1 MTKSNKLFAFLGNAL
16 WVLNPFLV
24 FIVLF
29 KEKLTLHIGMAWMG
43 KFHPLF
49 LHFPIVLSICIG
61 LYLVFVPAGKLA
73 KVIEQ
78 QVLLTNAFIA
88 VLVAITGLF
97 LSKENTYAENLLTQH
112 QWGGVAI
119 ALFSWA
125 LVFINNYYVKFQT
138 NKILRV
144 EIGIFLLVLVI
155 VFTHKGAQLTH
166 GEDVLS
172 FPKNKISTIDTVAK
186 KVLDSTASIYE
197 KAVQPI
203 LLDKCVGCHGPDKV
217 KGNLLLDNKEHILK
231 GGKHGSVLDLTG
243 TSSIIERIHL
253 PLAEEKHMPPDGKPQ
268 LTPSEIKILNDWISA
283 GGDFNKKIVELEKT
297 DSLYLLA
304 KSYQAPVE
312 KIKNKGN
319 AGPDMS
325 EYNTNYCNVQY
336 VYPGSNLIEVNF
348 FQGSFYDREQLKK
361 LDKIKE
367 QIVSLNMQTMPLQQ
381 EDMAIIT
388 GFKQLERLNLN
399 YTGLNSTSLASIK
412 TLSKLQSL
420 SIAGI
425 EASVSELSNL
435 VKGSSIKIL
444 HIWNTKIKKDQVQL
458 IQSQN
463 KNLVVTVGDNLEN
476 EIIKIINPSIEQDSS
491 IIPAHL
497 DIPIKHVVKG
507 AIVRYTLDGTDP
519 DSLNSPIYKKPIRLY
534 NNTVVK
540 TKAFKVGW
548 ISSDIVQR
556 NFYKSTIHPDSIV
569 LLQLP
574 DPKYRATGPKTL
586 FDYELG
592 DKNFGNA
599 KWLGYKDANMEMV
612 IGFKKPTAIKEIYF
626 NALVNLG
633 SYIFPIVSIDVMG
646 SMDGKNYTLVSK
658 NNYPGVTDATPKT
671 LNETKGFSCAI
682 SKPTPY
688 KFYKLVATNL
698 KKLPNWH
705 PGKGTP
711 AWIFIDEIFLN

>member
-203 LLDKCVGCHGPDKV
+203 LLDKCVGCHGPNKV

-336 VYPGSNLIEVNF
+336 IYPGSNLIEVNF

-399 YTGLNSTSLASIK
+399 YTGLNSTSLAPIK

-658 NNYPGVTDATPKT
+658 NNYPGVTDATPKK

>member
-1 MTKSNKLFAFLGNAL
+1 MKSTKVFAFTGNAL
-16 WVLNPFLV
+16 WILNPFLI
-24 FIVLF
+24 FIVVF
-29 KEKLTLHIGMAWMG
+29 KENLHLNIGMAWMG
-43 KFHPLF
+43 KFHPLL
-49 LHFPIVLSICIG
+49 LHFPIVLSIVIA
-61 LYLVFVPAGKLA
+61 LYLIFTPAGKIT
-73 KVIEQ
+73 KNIEQ
-78 QVLLTNAFIA
+78 PVLLINALMA

-97 LSKENTYAENLLTQH
+97 LSKENSYAEDLLTQH

-119 ALFSWA
+119 ALCSWA
-125 LVFINNYYVKFQT
+125 LVIINHHYKPFQE
-138 NKILRV
+138 NKNQRIT
-144 EIGIFLLVLVI
+144 IGLFLLILVI

-166 GEDVLS
+166 GVDAISMPETTNTTADTT
-172 FPKNKISTIDTVAK
+172 KI
-186 KVLDSTASIYE
+186 KVLDSTASVYE

-203 LLDKCVGCHGPDKV
+203 LLDKCVGCHGPKKV
-217 KGNLLLDNKEHILK
+217 KGNLLLDSKEHILK
-231 GGKHGSVLDLTG
+231 GGKHGSVLDLSG

-253 PLAEEKHMPPDGKPQ
+253 PLNEEKHMPPDGKPQ
-268 LTPSEIKILNDWISA
+268 LTHAELKILNDWISA
-283 GGDFNKKIVELEKT
+283 GGDFNKKMLELNKA
-297 DSLYLLA
+297 DSLYILA
-304 KSYQAPVE
+304 NTYQPPVE
-312 KIKNKGN
+312 KNKKKAN
-319 AGPDMS
+319 VGPDIS

-336 VYPGSNLIEVNF
+336 IYPGSSLIEVNF

-367 QIVSLNMQTMPLQQ
+367 QIVSLNMQTMPLQK
-381 EDMAIIT
+381 EDIAIIAS
-388 GFKQLERLNLN
+388 FKQLEKLNLN
-399 YTGLNSTSLASIK
+399 YTGLNIKTIEPIK
-412 TLSKLQSL
+412 TLSKLKSL

-425 EASVSELSNL
+425 EASANELNNL
-435 VKGSSIKIL
+435 VNGSSIEKL
-444 HIWNTKIKKDQVQL
+444 HIWNTKIKQDQVQL
-458 IQSQN
+458 IQSKN
-463 KNLVVTVGDNLEN
+463 KNLLVTVGDNLDD

-507 AIVRYTLDGTDP
+507 AIIRYTLDGTDP
-519 DSLNSPIYKKPIRLY
+519 DSLNSPIYKKPIRLF

-540 TKAFKVGW
+540 TKAFKPGW

-569 LLQLP
+569 LLQLA
-574 DPKYRATGPKTL
+574 DPKYRANGPKTL

-612 IGFKKPTAIKEIYF
+612 IGFNQPTVIKEIYF

-671 LNETKGFSCAI
+671 LNETRGFSCAI
-682 SKPTPY
+682 GKPTPY
-688 KFYKLVATNL
+688 KFYKLVATNV

>member
-1 MTKSNKLFAFLGNAL
+1 MTKSNKLFGFIGNAL

-29 KEKLTLHIGMAWMG
+29 KEKLTLNVGMTWMG

-49 LHFPIVLSICIG
+49 LHFPIVLSIGIG
-61 LYLVFVPAGKLA
+61 LYLVFTPAGKLSKA
-73 KVIEQ
+73 IEQ
-78 QVLLTNAFIA
+78 QVLLSNAFIA

-97 LSKENTYAENLLTQH
+97 LSKDNSYDGDLLTQH

-125 LVFINNYYVKFQT
+125 LVFINNNSAKFQT

-144 EIGIFLLVLVI
+144 ELGVFFLVLVI

-166 GEDVLS
+166 GEDALS
-172 FPKNKISTIDTVAK
+172 FPENTIVTTDTAVKKI
-186 KVLDSTASIYE
+186 LDSTASVYE

-203 LLDKCVGCHGPDKV
+203 LLDKCVGCHGPKKV
-217 KGNLLLDNKEHILK
+217 KGNLLLDSKENILK
-231 GGKHGSVLDLTG
+231 GGKHGSVLDLSG

-253 PLAEEKHMPPDGKPQ
+253 PLNEEKHMPPDGKPQ
-268 LTPSEIKILNDWISA
+268 LTPAELKILNDWISA
-283 GGDFNKKIVELEKT
+283 GGDFNKKMLELNKA
-297 DSLYLLA
+297 DSLYILA
-304 KSYQAPVE
+304 NTYQPPVE
-312 KIKNKGN
+312 KNKNK
-319 AGPDMS
+319 ATVGPDIS

-336 VYPGSNLIEVNF
+336 IYPGSSLIEVNF
-348 FQGSFYDREQLKK
+348 FQSSFYDREQLKK

-367 QIVSLNMQTMPLQQ
+367 QIVSLNMQTMPLQK
-381 EDMAIIT
+381 EDIANIAS
-388 GFKQLERLNLN
+388 FKQLEKLNLN
-399 YTGLNSTSLASIK
+399 YTGLNIK
-412 TLSKLQSL
+412 TLEPIKTLTKLKSL

-425 EASVSELSNL
+425 EASAAELSKL
-435 VKGSSIKIL
+435 VKGTSIQNL
-444 HIWNTKIKKDQVQL
+444 HVWNTQIKQDQVSI
-458 IQSQN
+458 IQSSK
-463 KNLVVTVGDNLEN
+463 KNLLVTVGDNLEN

-507 AIVRYTLDGTDP
+507 AVIRYTLDGTDP
-519 DSLNSPIYKKPIRLY
+519 DSLNSPIYKKPIRLF

-540 TKAFKVGW
+540 TKAFKKGW

-556 NFYKSTIHPDSIV
+556 NFYKSTIHPDSII
-569 LLQLP
+569 LLQLA
-574 DPKYRATGPKTL
+574 DPKYRANGPKTL

-612 IGFKKPTAIKEIYF
+612 IGFNKPTVIKEIYF

-658 NNYPGVTDATPKT
+658 NTYAGVTDVTPKT
-671 LNETKGFSCAI
+671 LNETRGFSCAI

>member
-1 MTKSNKLFAFLGNAL
+1 
-16 WVLNPFLV
+16 
-24 FIVLF
+24 
-29 KEKLTLHIGMAWMG
+29 
-43 KFHPLF
+43 
-49 LHFPIVLSICIG
+49 
-61 LYLVFVPAGKLA
+61 
-73 KVIEQ
+73 
-78 QVLLTNAFIA
+78 
-88 VLVAITGLF
+88 
-97 LSKENTYAENLLTQH
+97 
-112 QWGGVAI
+112 
-119 ALFSWA
+119 
-125 LVFINNYYVKFQT
+125 
-138 NKILRV
+138 
-144 EIGIFLLVLVI
+144 
-155 VFTHKGAQLTH
+155 
-166 GEDVLS
+166 
-172 FPKNKISTIDTVAK
+172 
-186 KVLDSTASIYE
+186 
-197 KAVQPI
+197 
-203 LLDKCVGCHGPDKV
+203 VGCHGPNKV

-243 TSSIIERIHL
+243 TSSIIERKHL

-268 LTPSEIKILNDWISA
+268 FTPSEIKILNDWISA

-336 VYPGSNLIEVNF
+336 IYPGSNLIEVNF

-540 TKAFKVGW
+540 PKAFKVGW

-626 NALVNLG
+626 NALVNIG

>member
-203 LLDKCVGCHGPDKV
+203 LLDKCVGCHGPNKV

-399 YTGLNSTSLASIK
+399 YTGLNSTSLAPIK

>member
-1 MTKSNKLFAFLGNAL
+1 MKLTKVFAFIGNAL
-16 WVLNPFLV
+16 WILNPFLI
-24 FIVLF
+24 FIVVF
-29 KEKLTLHIGMAWMG
+29 KENLHLNIGMAWMG
-43 KFHPLF
+43 KFHPLL
-49 LHFPIVLSICIG
+49 LHFPIVLSIVIA
-61 LYLVFVPAGKLA
+61 LYLIFTTAGKIT
-73 KVIEQ
+73 KNIEQ
-78 QVLLTNAFIA
+78 PVLLINALMA

-97 LSKENTYAENLLTQH
+97 LSKENSYADDLLTQH

-119 ALFSWA
+119 ALCSWIM
-125 LVFINNYYVKFQT
+125 VIINHHYKPFQESKT
-138 NKILRV
+138 QRIT
-144 EIGIFLLVLVI
+144 IGLFLLILVT

-166 GEDVLS
+166 GVDA
-172 FPKNKISTIDTVAK
+172 ISIPESSNATIDTTK
-186 KVLDSTASIYE
+186 IKVLDSTASVYE

-203 LLDKCVGCHGPDKV
+203 LLDKCVGCHGPKKV
-217 KGNLLLDNKEHILK
+217 KGNLLLDSKEHILK
-231 GGKHGSVLDLTG
+231 GGKHGSVLDLSG

-253 PLAEEKHMPPDGKPQ
+253 PLNEEKHMPPDGKPQ
-268 LTPSEIKILNDWISA
+268 LTPAELKILNDWISA
-283 GGDFNKKIVELEKT
+283 GGNFNKKMLELNKA
-297 DSLYLLA
+297 DSLYILA
-304 KSYQAPVE
+304 NSYKAPVE
-312 KIKNKGN
+312 KNKNKAN
-319 AGPDMS
+319 AGPDIS
-325 EYNTNYCNVQY
+325 EYNTNYCNVHY
-336 VYPGSNLIEVNF
+336 VYPGSTLIEVNF
-348 FQGSFYDREQLKK
+348 FQGSFYNREQLKK

-367 QIVSLNMQTMPLQQ
+367 QIVSLNMQSMPIQQ
-381 EDMAIIT
+381 EDVSIIAS
-388 GFKQLERLNLN
+388 FKQIEKLNLN
-399 YTGLNSTSLASIK
+399 YTGLNIKALEAIKSLN
-412 TLSKLQSL
+412 KLQSL

-425 EASVSELSNL
+425 EANANELSNL
-435 VKGSSIKIL
+435 VKGTSIQNL
-444 HIWNTKIKKDQVQL
+444 HIWNTQIKQDQVS
-458 IQSQN
+458 IVQSSK
-463 KNLVVTVGDNLEN
+463 KNLLVTVGDNLEN

-507 AIVRYTLDGTDP
+507 TTIRYTLDGTDP
-519 DSLNSPIYKKPIRLY
+519 DSLNSPIYKKPIRLF

-540 TKAFKVGW
+540 TKAFKQGW

-574 DPKYRATGPKTL
+574 DPKYRASGPKTL

-612 IGFKKPTAIKEIYF
+612 IGFNQPTAIKEIYF

-646 SMDGKNYTLVSK
+646 SMDGKNYTLISK

-671 LNETKGFSCAI
+671 LNETRGFSCAI
-682 SKPTPY
+682 GKPTPF

-698 KKLPNWH
+698 KKLPSWH

>member
-1 MTKSNKLFAFLGNAL
+1 MKSTKVFAFIGNAL
-16 WVLNPFLV
+16 WILNPFLI
-24 FIVLF
+24 FIVVF
-29 KEKLTLHIGMAWMG
+29 KENLHLNIAMAWMG
-43 KFHPLF
+43 KFHPLL
-49 LHFPIVLSICIG
+49 LHFPIVLSIVIA
-61 LYLVFVPAGKLA
+61 LYLIFTPAGKIT
-73 KVIEQ
+73 KNIEQ
-78 QVLLTNAFIA
+78 PVLLINALMA

-97 LSKENTYAENLLTQH
+97 LSKENSYADDLLTQH

-119 ALFSWA
+119 ALCSWA
-125 LVFINNYYVKFQT
+125 LVIINHHYKPFQE
-138 NKILRV
+138 NKNQRIT
-144 EIGIFLLVLVI
+144 IGLFLLILVT

-166 GEDVLS
+166 GVDAISMPETTNTTADTT
-172 FPKNKISTIDTVAK
+172 KI
-186 KVLDSTASIYE
+186 KVLDSTASVYE

-203 LLDKCVGCHGPDKV
+203 LLDKCVGCHGPKKV
-217 KGNLLLDNKEHILK
+217 KGNLLLDSKEHILK
-231 GGKHGSVLDLTG
+231 GGKHGSVLDLSG

-253 PLAEEKHMPPDGKPQ
+253 PLNEEKHMPPDGKPQ
-268 LTPSEIKILNDWISA
+268 LTPAELKILNDWISA
-283 GGDFNKKIVELEKT
+283 GGDFNKKMLELNKA
-297 DSLYLLA
+297 DSLYILA
-304 KSYQAPVE
+304 NTYQPPVE
-312 KIKNKGN
+312 KNKNKAN
-319 AGPDMS
+319 VGPDIS

-336 VYPGSNLIEVNF
+336 IYPGSSLIEVNF

-367 QIVSLNMQTMPLQQ
+367 QIVSLNMQTMPLQK
-381 EDMAIIT
+381 EDIAIIAS
-388 GFKQLERLNLN
+388 FKQLEKLNLN
-399 YTGLNSTSLASIK
+399 YTGLNIKALEAIKSLA
-412 TLSKLQSL
+412 KLQSL

-425 EASVSELSNL
+425 EANANELSNL
-435 VKGSSIKIL
+435 VKGTSIQNL
-444 HIWNTKIKKDQVQL
+444 HVWNTQIKQDQVAT
-458 IQSQN
+458 IQSSK
-463 KNLVVTVGDNLEN
+463 KNLLVTVGDNLDN

-507 AIVRYTLDGTDP
+507 TVIRYTLDGTDP
-519 DSLNSPIYKKPIRLY
+519 DSLNSPIYKKPIRLF

-540 TKAFKVGW
+540 TKAFKPGW

-569 LLQLP
+569 LLQLA
-574 DPKYRATGPKTL
+574 DPKYRANGPKTL

-612 IGFKKPTAIKEIYF
+612 IGFNKPTAIKEIYF

-646 SMDGKNYTLVSK
+646 SMDGKNYTLISK
-658 NNYPGVTDATPKT
+658 NNYPAVTDATPKT
-671 LNETKGFSCAI
+671 LNETRGFSCAI
-682 SKPTPY
+682 GKPAPY

-698 KKLPNWH
+698 KKLPSWH

>member
-203 LLDKCVGCHGPDKV
+203 LLDKCVGCHGPNKV

-312 KIKNKGN
+312 KIKNKGD

-381 EDMAIIT
+381 EDMEIIT

-658 NNYPGVTDATPKT
+658 DNYPGVTDATPKT

>member
-203 LLDKCVGCHGPDKV
+203 LLDKCVGCHGPNKV

-336 VYPGSNLIEVNF
+336 IYPGSNLIEVNF

-399 YTGLNSTSLASIK
+399 YTGLNSTSLAPIK

-420 SIAGI
+420 SIAGV

>member
-29 KEKLTLHIGMAWMG
+29 KEKLTLHIGMVWMG

-61 LYLVFVPAGKLA
+61 LYLVFISAGKLA

-78 QVLLTNAFIA
+78 QVLLTNAFIS

-97 LSKENTYAENLLTQH
+97 LSKENTYAEDVLTQH

-125 LVFINNYYVKFQT
+125 LVFINNYFVKFQT
-138 NKILRV
+138 NKILRI

-166 GEDVLS
+166 GEDALS
-172 FPKNKISTIDTVAK
+172 FPKNTISAIDTVAK

-203 LLDKCVGCHGPDKV
+203 LLDKCVGCHGPNKV

-231 GGKHGSVLDLTG
+231 GGKHGSVLDLSG
-243 TSSIIERIHL
+243 TSSIIKRIHL

-283 GGDFNKKIVELEKT
+283 GGDFNKKILELEKT

-304 KSYQAPVE
+304 NSYQAPVE

-319 AGPDMS
+319 AGPDIS

-336 VYPGSNLIEVNF
+336 VYPGSSLIEVNF

-367 QIVSLNMQTMPLQQ
+367 QIVSLNLQTMPLQQ

-388 GFKQLERLNLN
+388 GFKQLEKLNLN
-399 YTGLNSTSLASIK
+399 YTGLNSTSLTSIK

-444 HIWNTKIKKDQVQL
+444 HIWNTKIKQDQVQL

-491 IIPAHL
+491 IIPTHL

-507 AIVRYTLDGTDP
+507 TIVRYTLDGTDP
-519 DSLNSPIYKKPIRLY
+519 DSLTSPIYKKPIRLY

-540 TKAFKVGW
+540 TKAFKPGW

-556 NFYKSTIHPDSIV
+556 NFYKSTIHPDSMV

>member
-1 MTKSNKLFAFLGNAL
+1 MKSTKVFAFIGNAL
-16 WVLNPFLV
+16 WILNPFLI
-24 FIVLF
+24 FIVVF
-29 KEKLTLHIGMAWMG
+29 KENLHLNIGMAWMG
-43 KFHPLF
+43 KFHPLL
-49 LHFPIVLSICIG
+49 LHFPIVLSIVIA
-61 LYLVFVPAGKLA
+61 LYLIFTPAGKIT
-73 KVIEQ
+73 KNIEQ
-78 QVLLTNAFIA
+78 PVLLINALMA

-97 LSKENTYAENLLTQH
+97 LSKENSYADDLLTQH

-119 ALFSWA
+119 ALCSWI
-125 LVFINNYYVKFQT
+125 LVIINHHYKPFQESKT
-138 NKILRV
+138 QRIT
-144 EIGIFLLVLVI
+144 IGLFLLILVI

-166 GEDVLS
+166 GVDA
-172 FPKNKISTIDTVAK
+172 ISMPESSNAIIDTTK
-186 KVLDSTASIYE
+186 IKVLDSTASVYE

-203 LLDKCVGCHGPDKV
+203 LLDKCVGCHGPKKV
-217 KGNLLLDNKEHILK
+217 KGNLLLDSKEHILK
-231 GGKHGSVLDLTG
+231 GGKHGSVLDLSG

-253 PLAEEKHMPPDGKPQ
+253 PLNEEKHMPPDGKPQ
-268 LTPSEIKILNDWISA
+268 LTPAELKILNDWISA
-283 GGDFNKKIVELEKT
+283 GGDFNKKMLELNKA
-297 DSLYLLA
+297 DSLYILA
-304 KSYQAPVE
+304 NTYQPPVE
-312 KIKNKGN
+312 KNKDKAN
-319 AGPDMS
+319 VGPDIS

-336 VYPGSNLIEVNF
+336 IYPGSSLIEVNF

-367 QIVSLNMQTMPLQQ
+367 QIVSLNMQTMPLQK
-381 EDMAIIT
+381 EDIDIIAS
-388 GFKQLERLNLN
+388 FKQLEKLNLN
-399 YTGLNSTSLASIK
+399 YTGLNIK
-412 TLSKLQSL
+412 TLEPIKTLTKLKSL

-425 EASVSELSNL
+425 EANANELNNL
-435 VKGSSIKIL
+435 VNGSSIEKL
-444 HIWNTKIKKDQVQL
+444 HIWNTKIKQDQVQL
-458 IQSQN
+458 IQSKN
-463 KNLVVTVGDNLEN
+463 KNLLVTVGDNLDD

-507 AIVRYTLDGTDP
+507 AIIRYTLDGTDP
-519 DSLNSPIYKKPIRLY
+519 DSLNSPIYKKPIRLF

-540 TKAFKVGW
+540 TKAFKLGW

-569 LLQLP
+569 LLQLA
-574 DPKYRATGPKTL
+574 DPKYRANGPKTL

-612 IGFKKPTAIKEIYF
+612 IGFNKPTAIKEIYF

-646 SMDGKNYTLVSK
+646 SMDGKNYTLISK

-671 LNETKGFSCAI
+671 LNETRGFSCAI
-682 SKPTPY
+682 GKPAPY

-698 KKLPNWH
+698 KKLPSWH

-711 AWIFIDEIFLN
+711 AWIFVDEIFLN

>member
-1 MTKSNKLFAFLGNAL
+1 MKSTKVFAFIENAL
-16 WVLNPFLV
+16 WILNPFLI
-24 FIVLF
+24 FIVVF
-29 KEKLTLHIGMAWMG
+29 KENLHLNIGMAWMG
-43 KFHPLF
+43 KFHPLL
-49 LHFPIVLSICIG
+49 LHFPIVLSIVIA
-61 LYLVFVPAGKLA
+61 LYLIFTPAGKIT
-73 KVIEQ
+73 KNIEQ
-78 QVLLTNAFIA
+78 PILLINALMA

-97 LSKENTYAENLLTQH
+97 LSKENSYADDLLTQH

-119 ALFSWA
+119 ALCSWA
-125 LVFINNYYVKFQT
+125 LVIINHHYKPFQE
-138 NKILRV
+138 NKNQRIT
-144 EIGIFLLVLVI
+144 IGLFLLILVI

-166 GEDVLS
+166 GVDA
-172 FPKNKISTIDTVAK
+172 ISMPETTNSTADTTK
-186 KVLDSTASIYE
+186 LKVLDSTASVYE
-197 KAVQPI
+197 KAVEPI
-203 LLDKCVGCHGPDKV
+203 LLDKCVGCHGPKKV
-217 KGNLLLDNKEHILK
+217 KGNLLLDSKENILK
-231 GGKHGSVLDLTG
+231 GGKHGSVLDLSG

-253 PLAEEKHMPPDGKPQ
+253 PIAEEKHMPPDGKPQ
-268 LTPSEIKILNDWISA
+268 LTPAELKILNDWISA
-283 GGDFNKKIVELEKT
+283 GGDFNKKMLELNKA
-297 DSLYLLA
+297 DSLYILA
-304 KSYQAPVE
+304 NSYQAPVE
-312 KIKNKGN
+312 KNKNKAN
-319 AGPDMS
+319 TGPDIS
-325 EYNTNYCNVQY
+325 EYNTNYCNVHY
-336 VYPGSNLIEVNF
+336 VYPGSTLIEVNF

-367 QIVSLNMQTMPLQQ
+367 QIVSLNMQTMPLQK
-381 EDMAIIT
+381 EDIAIIA
-388 GFKQLERLNLN
+388 GFKQLEKLNLN
-399 YTGLNSTSLASIK
+399 YTGLNIKALEAIKSLA
-412 TLSKLQSL
+412 KLQSL

-425 EASVSELSNL
+425 EASATELSNL
-435 VKGSSIKIL
+435 VKGTSIQNL
-444 HIWNTKIKKDQVQL
+444 HVWNTQIKQDQVAT
-458 IQSQN
+458 IQSSK
-463 KNLVVTVGDNLEN
+463 KNLLVTVGDNLDN

-507 AIVRYTLDGTDP
+507 AIIRYTLDGTDP
-519 DSLNSPIYKKPIRLY
+519 DSLNSPIYKKPIRLF

-540 TKAFKVGW
+540 TKAFKPGW

-569 LLQLP
+569 LLQLA
-574 DPKYRATGPKTL
+574 DPKYRANGPKTL

-612 IGFKKPTAIKEIYF
+612 IGFNKPTVIKEIYF

-658 NNYPGVTDATPKT
+658 NTYAGVTDATPKT
-671 LNETKGFSCAI
+671 LNETRGFSCAI
-682 SKPTPY
+682 GKPTPY

>member
-203 LLDKCVGCHGPDKV
+203 LLDKCVGCHGPNKV

-336 VYPGSNLIEVNF
+336 IYPGSNLIEVNF

-399 YTGLNSTSLASIK
+399 YTGLNSTSLAPIK

-491 IIPAHL
+491 IIPSHL

>member
-97 LSKENTYAENLLTQH
+97 LSKENTYAENLMTQH

-203 LLDKCVGCHGPDKV
+203 LLDKCVGCHGPNKV

-336 VYPGSNLIEVNF
+336 IYPGSNLIEVNF

>member
-97 LSKENTYAENLLTQH
+97 LSKENTYAENLMTQH

-203 LLDKCVGCHGPDKV
+203 LLDKCVGCHGPNKV

-336 VYPGSNLIEVNF
+336 IYPGSNLIEVNF

-399 YTGLNSTSLASIK
+399 YTGLNSTSLAPIK

>member
-1 MTKSNKLFAFLGNAL
+1 MTKSNKLFAFIGNAL
-16 WVLNPFLV
+16 WILNPFLV

-29 KEKLTLHIGMAWMG
+29 KEKLTLHIGMAWIG

-61 LYLVFVPAGKLA
+61 LYLVFTPAGKLTKA
-73 KVIEQ
+73 IEQ
-78 QVLLTNAFIA
+78 QVLLSNAFIA
-88 VLVAITGLF
+88 VIVAITGLF
-97 LSKENTYAENLLTQH
+97 LSKDNTYAEDLLTQH

-119 ALFSWA
+119 ALFSWI
-125 LVFINNYYVKFQT
+125 LVFVNNYSIKFQT

-144 EIGIFLLVLVI
+144 EVGVFLLVLVI
-155 VFTHKGAQLTH
+155 VFTHKGGQLTH
-166 GEDVLS
+166 GENALS
-172 FPKNKISTIDTVAK
+172 FPEDKITTTDTVTK
-186 KVLDSTASIYE
+186 KALDSTASIYE

-203 LLDKCVGCHGPDKV
+203 LLDKCVGCHGPNKV

-231 GGKHGSVLDLTG
+231 GGKHGSVLAIAG

-268 LTPSEIKILNDWISA
+268 LPQSEIKILNDWISA
-283 GGDFNKKIVELEKT
+283 GGDFNKKLMELEKT

-304 KSYQAPVE
+304 NSYQAPIE
-312 KIKNKGN
+312 KTQNKGN
-319 AGPDMS
+319 TGPDIS

-348 FQGSFYDREQLKK
+348 FQGSFYDRAQLKK
-361 LDKIKE
+361 LDKIKA

-381 EDMAIIT
+381 EDMAMIAD
-388 GFKQLERLNLN
+388 FKQLEKLNLN
-399 YTGLNSTSLASIK
+399 YTGLKITSLASIK
-412 TLSKLQSL
+412 TLSKLKSL

-425 EASVSELSNL
+425 EATPNEINNL
-435 VKGSSIKIL
+435 IKGSSIEKL
-444 HIWNTKIKKDQVQL
+444 HIWNTSVKQDQVAL
-458 IQSQN
+458 IQSNN
-463 KNLVVTVGDNLEN
+463 KKLMVTVGDNLEN

-519 DSLNSPIYKKPIRLY
+519 DSLKSPIYKKPIRLF
-534 NNTVVK
+534 NNTVLK
-540 TKAFKVGW
+540 TKAFKAGW
-548 ISSDIVQR
+548 ISSDIVER

-574 DPKYRATGPKTL
+574 DPKYRANGPKTL

-599 KWLGYKDANMEMV
+599 KWLGYKDANMEM
-612 IGFKKPTAIKEIYF
+612 IFGFKQPTAIKEIYL

-633 SYIFPIVSIDVMG
+633 SYIFPIVSIDIMG

-671 LNETKGFSCAI
+671 MNETKGFSCAI